1 MPKETEVRKCVFP
14 KYVSFPSYLATPTPF
29 LVTIG
34 KCKNQNAVTHVDLRS
49 IIILQLFYNDLAFL
63 HYPCII
69 VFKDFVIVFI
79 VSSYEVPK
87 LGFCETV

>member
-1 MPKETEVRKCVFP
+1 MVLVPIETEVRKCVFP
-14 KYVSFPSYLATPTPF
+14 KYDSFTSYWATPTPF

-34 KCKNQNAVTHVDLRS
+34 KCKKQNANT
-49 IIILQLFYNDLAFL
+49 IIILQLLYNDLAFL

-79 VSSYEVPK
+79 VNMK
-87 LGFCETV
+87 FQN